1 MPIFAVSGQATKH
14 DGWGITS
21 VVMPL
26 PAIDAAS
33 TKAEAIGHMLMNLEK
48 QYPSKDG
55 WRYTVDAVEVP
66 LDWLANVLAYEKTRG
81 H

>member
-1 MPIFAVSGQATKH
+1 MPIFAVSGQAAKH

-21 VVMPL
+21 AVMSL
-26 PAIDAAS
+26 PAIDAAAS
-33 TKAEAIGHMLMNLEK
+33 KAEAIGHMLMNLEK

-55 WRYTVDAVEVP
+55 WRFIVEAVEVP
-66 LDWLANVLAYEKTRG
+66 LDWLANALAYEKARG